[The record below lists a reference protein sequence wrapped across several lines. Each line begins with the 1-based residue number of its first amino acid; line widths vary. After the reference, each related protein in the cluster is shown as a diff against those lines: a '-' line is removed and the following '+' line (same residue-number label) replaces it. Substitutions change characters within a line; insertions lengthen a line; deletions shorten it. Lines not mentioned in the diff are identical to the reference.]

1 MSEAMRPHRIAAWPV
16 VLLLMTGCDPAYS
29 VHGTVLDAAGAAVT
43 GANVTLSC
51 PSGTTESAVTTAT
64 GEFAFG
70 GVGGS
75 FEAPRCS
82 LRIEKPGFATQT
94 VRTTDACYRSTQ
106 TRNYGTRCGPGE
118 GEIRLAR

>member
-1 MSEAMRPHRIAAWPV
+1 MRPRIAPWSL
-16 VLLLMTGCDPAYS
+16 VLLVGAGCDPAYS
-29 VHGTVLDAAGAAVT
+29 VRGTVLDAGGTAVA

-51 PSGTTESAVTTAT
+51 PSGRTESAVTTAS
-64 GEFAFG
+64 GEFTFG

-82 LRIEKPGFATQT
+82 LRIEKPGFTTQT

-106 TRNYGTRCGPGE
+106 TKNYGKDCRPGE